1 VIEETCTPALCHS
14 KSLHLDRLIA
24 DLDTYKLKIAHQKI
38 VELEER
44 IADLEETIMRLN
56 RRIVT
61 ANHRKDHR

>member
-24 DLDTYKLKIAHQKI
+24 DLDTYKLKIAYQRI
-38 VELEER
+38 VE
-44 IADLEETIMRLN
+44 LEETIMRLN
-56 RRIVT
+56 QRIVT